1 MREAAPEAS
10 VSTLGEMSVESPRD
24 GIASKSATR
33 RGSPRLARP
42 RPEVRVAILAG
53 LVAIV
58 SGAGLALPWLDLD
71 HSWRNEAAWALPT
84 TILLFGVFEY
94 AVFNLHFR
102 GEPVSV
108 ALGEVPIALAIVFL
122 SPPVAVLA
130 RIPLAI
136 AVLVLLRRNPWFKV
150 VFNLSVFVFEVV
162 LASVVY
168 WALIRWWGDSLPGVV
183 SASTLAV
190 VVLSPAS
197 VVLVSAAIAQFG
209 GGFGS
214 RVVTELRTTWWISIV
229 NSGVAAMVV
238 GLAVISP
245 PLGLLGVAP
254 LFGMW
259 YLQWHYG
266 EQIQRLRDLDAVH
279 GFAGRVGGTL
289 DLAEI
294 GDTAAAET
302 QRLLRAQGAALVR
315 FEGGVAADTHLVGD
329 VPLAL
334 PIAIDSPGWE
344 SILASPG
351 ARLMSADAL
360 RQEGVFESSGA
371 PVIVAPIH
379 DDEGAQ
385 AVLVAVARLEQS
397 HRFDASDVSR
407 LDNLAGQLATSLRR
421 GLLHERLEYEARH
434 DALTDLPNRTLFERL
449 VTDAVAGYDASRT
462 VSVLMLDLD
471 RFKEVNDTLG
481 HHAGDAVLIAFAE
494 RVVRL
499 LGPDDVLSRLAG
511 DEFALL
517 CARPSVADVAAF
529 ANEVVRVAG
538 EPVTVDDLEIVVTAS
553 LGAAVITSS
562 DRDAVQPMRRADIAM
577 YNAKWQRSGVE
588 FYRDE
593 IDRRTPARLS
603 MLGDLRNAIHSDQ
616 LDVVYQPKLSIATGQ
631 VLGLEALVRWT
642 HPTRGMVPPIE
653 FVRVAEDTGLIKE
666 LTDLVLSRGI
676 AQLADLRAAGL
687 ATGIA
692 VNVSTHDLF
701 DSRLPERVRGYLD
714 AHHLPADTLTLEI
727 TESSLF
733 VDAPRTRATIDG
745 LHAVGLRMAI
755 DDFGT
760 GYSSLAY
767 LRQLPVHELKID
779 GSFVTGM
786 LADAQDE
793 VIVRSTIDL
802 GHNLGLK
809 VVAEGVESFAVLR
822 RLSEI
827 GCDIAQGFCISEPIA
842 APHVAAWLRRVG
854 TAVAEGEALPW
865 SAAIGAAHPR
875 FAPRVPL

>member
-1 MREAAPEAS
+1 LPTADAPATDTADHPNPAS
-10 VSTLGEMSVESPRD
+10 RPAGV
-24 GIASKSATR
+24 
-33 RGSPRLARP
+33 LARVS
-42 RPEVRVAILAG
+42 PEVRVVWLSVVIGAISVGG
-53 LVAIV
+53 LVFVERRFGSAWW
-58 SGAGLALPWLDLD
+58 SGGRVW
-71 HSWRNEAAWALPT
+71 WALPLA
-84 TILLFGVFEY
+84 ILLFGLLEY
-94 AVFNLHFR
+94 AVFNVHLR

-108 ALGEVPIALAIVFL
+108 SLSEVPTALAIVFL
-122 SPPVAVLA
+122 SPGLAALA
-130 RIPLAI
+130 RIPLSLV
-136 AVLVLLRRNPWFKV
+136 VLVWLRRNPYFKV
-150 VFNLSVFVFEVV
+150 VFNLALFVFEVV
-162 LASVVY
+162 LAAFVY
-168 WALIRWWGDSLPGVV
+168 HSLIGWWEPTPQGRVGAAMFAV
-183 SASTLAV
+183 AV
-190 VVLSPAS
+190 VGPAAL
-197 VVLVSAAIAQFG
+197 VLVSGAIAQFG
-209 GGFGS
+209 GGFWA
-214 RVVTELRTTWWISIV
+214 RVGTELRATWWLYML
-229 NSGVAAMVV
+229 NSCLAAMAVS
-238 GLAVISP
+238 LAVLSP
-245 PLGLLGVAP
+245 WLVVLAAAPLLGV
-254 LFGMW
+254 W
-259 YLQWHYG
+259 YMQWHYG

-289 DLAEI
+289 DLIEI

-315 FEGGVAADTHLVGD
+315 FDGGVAADTHLVGD

-334 PIAIDSPGWE
+334 PIAVDSPGWDL
-344 SILASPG
+344 ILASPG

-360 RQEGVFESSGA
+360 RQAGVFESSGA

-379 DDEGAQ
+379 DDEGPQ

-397 HRFDASDVSR
+397 HRFDAADVSR

-481 HHAGDAVLIAFAE
+481 HHAGDAVLIAFAD
-494 RVVRL
+494 RVVQL
-499 LGPDDVLSRLAG
+499 LEPDDVLSRLAG

-517 CARPSVADVAAF
+517 CERPSVSDVAAF

-538 EPVTVDDLEIVVTAS
+538 EPVIVDDLQIVVTAS
-553 LGAAVITSS
+553 LGAAVITTA

-603 MLGDLRNAIHSDQ
+603 MLGDLRTAIQSDQ

-631 VLGLEALVRWT
+631 VIGLEALVRWT
-642 HPTRGMVPPIE
+642 HPTRGVVPPTE

-676 AQLADLRAAGL
+676 AQLAELRAAGL

-714 AHHLPADTLTLEI
+714 AHRLPADTLTLEI

-802 GHNLGLK
+802 GHNLGLQ

-827 GCDIAQGFCISEPIA
+827 GCDIAQGFCISEPIP
-842 APHVAAWLRRVG
+842 APSVAAWLRRVG
-854 TAVAEGEALPW
+854 TAVAEGEPLPW
-865 SAAIGAAHPR
+865 SAAIGAAAPR

>member
-1 MREAAPEAS
+1 MLTADASDQPAADHANLTSPPRRAVPRVSAEAR
-10 VSTLGEMSVESPRD
+10 VMW
-24 GIASKSATR
+24 
-33 RGSPRLARP
+33 LA
-42 RPEVRVAILAG
+42 VAIGA
-53 LVAIV
+53 VAAV
-58 SGAGLALPWLDLD
+58 GLAIPWVRE
-71 HSWRNEAAWALPT
+71 HPGWRDDAIWAVPAAV
-84 TILLFGVFEY
+84 ILFGVFEY

-122 SPPVAVLA
+122 SPPVGVLA
-130 RIPLAI
+130 RIPLAF

-150 VFNLSVFVFEVV
+150 AFNLALFSFEVV
-162 LASVVY
+162 LASAVY
-168 WALIRWWGDSLPGVV
+168 RGLTEWWGDSLAAVV
-183 SASTLAV
+183 GAATLAV
-190 VVLSPAS
+190 MLLSPAA

-209 GGFGS
+209 GGFAT
-214 RVVTELRTTWWISIV
+214 RAITELRATWWITIV

-238 GLAVISP
+238 ALTIISP
-245 PLGLLGVAP
+245 PLGLLGLAP
-254 LFGMW
+254 LFGIW
-259 YLQWHYG
+259 YVQWQYG

-289 DLAEI
+289 DLVEI

-315 FEGGVAADTHLVGD
+315 FDLGVAADTHLAGD
-329 VPLAL
+329 VPLVL
-334 PIAIDSPGWE
+334 PAAVDAAGWTD
-344 SILASPG
+344 ILATPG
-351 ARLMSADAL
+351 ARLFTADAL
-360 RQEGVFESSGA
+360 RQAGVFESIGA
-371 PVIVAPIH
+371 SVIVAPIH
-379 DDEGAQ
+379 DAEGPQ
-385 AVLVAVARLEQS
+385 AVLIAVERLEQS
-397 HRFDASDVSR
+397 HRFDAADVGR
-407 LDNLAGQLATSLRR
+407 LDNLATQLATSLRR

-434 DALTDLPNRTLFERL
+434 DALTDLPNRTLFERF
-449 VTDAVAGYDASRT
+449 VSEAVGRHEPLA
-462 VSVLMLDLD
+462 VCVLMLDLD

-481 HHAGDAVLIAFAE
+481 HHAGDAVLVAFAD
-494 RVVRL
+494 RVAKL
-499 LGPDDVLSRLAG
+499 LLPGDVLSRLAG

-517 CARPSVADVAAF
+517 CRRRTLAEVATFAADI
-529 ANEVVRVAG
+529 VSVAG
-538 EPVTVDDLEIVVTAS
+538 EPVMVDELEIVVTAS
-553 LGAAVITSS
+553 VGAAQILPDDT
-562 DRDAVQPMRRADIAM
+562 DAVQPMRRADIAM

-603 MLGDLRNAIHSDQ
+603 MLGDLRHAIHEDQ
-616 LDVVYQPKLSIATGQ
+616 LDVVYQPKLSIVTGH
-631 VLGLEALVRWT
+631 VIGLEALVRWD
-642 HPTRGMVPPIE
+642 HPTRGIVPPSE

-676 AQLADLRAAGL
+676 AQLAALRAVGL
-687 ATGIA
+687 GTGIA

-701 DSRLPERVRGYLD
+701 DVRLPERVGGYLA
-714 AHHLPADTLTLEI
+714 AHSIPGDLLTLEI
-727 TESSLF
+727 TETSLF

-802 GHNLGLK
+802 GHNLGLQ
-809 VVAEGVESFAVLR
+809 VVAEGVESFEVLR
-822 RLSEI
+822 RLAES
-827 GCDIAQGFCISEPIA
+827 GCDIAQGFCISQPI
-842 APHVAAWLRRVG
+842 VAAELEGWLRRVR
-854 TAVAEGEALPW
+854 AAEAAGEALPW
-865 SAAIGAAHPR
+865 SDAVAAAPPR
-875 FAPRVPL
+875 LAPPTRHVQAVRGP

>member
-1 MREAAPEAS
+1 
-10 VSTLGEMSVESPRD
+10 V
-24 GIASKSATR
+24 IA
-33 RGSPRLARP
+33 RLA
-42 RPEVRVAILAG
+42 PEVRVVWLSVVIGLISIGG
-53 LVAIV
+53 LVLVERRFGEAWWS
-58 SGAGLALPWLDLD
+58 SGKVW
-71 HSWRNEAAWALPT
+71 WALPAAV
-84 TILLFGVFEY
+84 LLFGLLEY
-94 AVFNLHFR
+94 AVFNVHLR

-108 ALGEVPIALAIVFL
+108 SLSEVPTALAIVFL
-122 SPPVAVLA
+122 SPGLAALA
-130 RIPLAI
+130 RIPLSLV
-136 AVLVLLRRNPWFKV
+136 VLVWLRRNPYFKIL
-150 VFNLSVFVFEVV
+150 FNLALFVFEMVLAAFVYHSLVAWWGPTPQGRVGAAAVAVV
-162 LASVVY
+162 LVGPS
-168 WALIRWWGDSLPGVV
+168 ALF
-183 SASTLAV
+183 
-190 VVLSPAS
+190 
-197 VVLVSAAIAQFG
+197 LVSAAIAQFG
-209 GGFGS
+209 GGFWA
-214 RVVTELRTTWWISIV
+214 RVGTELQATWWIYV
-229 NSGVAAMVV
+229 LNSCLAAMAVS
-238 GLAVISP
+238 LAVLSP
-245 PLGLLGVAP
+245 WLAVLAAAPLLGV
-254 LFGMW
+254 W
-259 YLQWHYG
+259 YMQWHYG

-289 DLAEI
+289 DLIEI

-302 QRLLRAQGAALVR
+302 QRLLRSQGAALVR
-315 FEGGVAADTHLVGD
+315 FDGGVAVETHLVGD

-334 PIAIDSPGWE
+334 PIAVDSPGWA

-351 ARLMSADAL
+351 ARLMSADEL

-371 PVIVAPIH
+371 SVIVAPIH

-397 HRFDASDVSR
+397 NRFDAADVSR

-449 VTDAVAGYDASRT
+449 VTDAVTGYDASRT

-481 HHAGDAVLIAFAE
+481 HHAGDAVLIAFAH
-494 RVVRL
+494 RVVQL
-499 LGPDDVLSRLAG
+499 LEPDDVLSRLAG

-517 CARPSVADVAAF
+517 CVRSSVAEVANF
-529 ANEVVRVAG
+529 AHEVVRVAG

-553 LGAAVITSS
+553 LGAAVITSA

-603 MLGDLRNAIHSDQ
+603 MLGDLRTAIQSDQ
-616 LDVVYQPKLSIATGQ
+616 LDVVYQPKLSMATGQ
-631 VLGLEALVRWT
+631 VIGLEALVRWT
-642 HPTRGMVPPIE
+642 HPTRGVVPPSE

-676 AQLADLRAAGL
+676 AQLAELRAAGL

-714 AHHLPADTLTLEI
+714 AHRLPADTLTLEI

-802 GHNLGLK
+802 GHNLGLQ

-827 GCDIAQGFCISEPIA
+827 GCDIAQGFCISEPIPA
-842 APHVAAWLRRVG
+842 GQVAAWLRRVG
-854 TAVAEGEALPW
+854 TAVAEGEQLPW
-865 SAAIGAAHPR
+865 SSAIGAAQPR